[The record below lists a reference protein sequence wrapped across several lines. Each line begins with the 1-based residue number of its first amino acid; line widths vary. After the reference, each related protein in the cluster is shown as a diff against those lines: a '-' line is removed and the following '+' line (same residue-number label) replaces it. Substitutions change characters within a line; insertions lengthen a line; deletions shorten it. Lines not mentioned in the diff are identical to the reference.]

1 MLDTKARKFIQPI
14 ISKTAQL
21 CIKYKITANQITI
34 TALFLGILSSI
45 LIFFDNRLMAI
56 LFMWISG
63 FFDALDGSIARINNE
78 KSDFGTL
85 MDITFDR
92 IVEICFILSLAIKN
106 DNIKMPMIF
115 LCSSI
120 IFSMTIFL
128 TVGALTEK
136 KGMKSFYY
144 QAGIAERTEG
154 FIMFSLMILIPSYIS
169 LITNIFSA
177 IIIITIF
184 QRLNEARNILK

>member
-128 TVGALTEK
+128 TVGALSEK
-136 KGMKSFYY
+136 KSQKSFYY
-144 QAGIAERTEG
+144 QPGLMERTEG
-154 FIMFSLMILIPSYIS
+154 FLMFTLIIIFKTYSYYLINLFSILICF
-169 LITNIFSA
+169 TA
-177 IIIITIF
+177 I
-184 QRLNEARNILK
+184 QRFLEAKKILK